1 MKRGLLWIGMFVII
15 LVMAVI
21 NILGIAGV
29 LSQSVVIPLLLPF
42 IIVML
47 ILFVLI
53 LKGEN
58 VHETRDR

>member
-1 MKRGLLWIGMFVII
+1 MKRCLLWIGMFVMI

-21 NILGIAGV
+21 DILGIAGI
-29 LSQSVVIPLLLPF
+29 LSQNVVIPLLLPF

>member
-1 MKRGLLWIGMFVII
+1 MFVMI

-21 NILGIAGV
+21 DILGIAGI
-29 LSQSVVIPLLLPF
+29 LSQNVVIPLLLPF

-47 ILFVLI
+47 FLFVLI

>member
-1 MKRGLLWIGMFVII
+1 MFVII

-21 NILGIAGV
+21 DILGIAGV
-29 LSQSVVIPLLLPF
+29 LSQDVVIPLLLPF

-47 ILFVLI
+47 CLFVLI

-58 VHETRDR
+58 VRETRDR

>member
-1 MKRGLLWIGMFVII
+1 MFVII

-21 NILGIAGV
+21 DILGIAGI
-29 LSQSVVIPLLLPF
+29 LSQNVVIPLLLPF